1 MLLLMIKATMMM
13 KFADDDAVVERSNG
27 AVMIR
32 YFELRRR
39 IQVVELRFCFQR
51 ILKGLQEL
59 KC

>member
-1 MLLLMIKATMMM
+1 MMT
-13 KFADDDAVVERSNG
+13 KFADDDARDEKSNDAVV
-27 AVMIR
+27 IR

-59 KC
+59 KG

>member
-1 MLLLMIKATMMM
+1 MIKATMMT
-13 KFADDDAVVERSNG
+13 KFADDDAVGERSNG

-39 IQVVELRFCFQR
+39 VQVVELRFCFQG

-59 KC
+59 KG

>member
-1 MLLLMIKATMMM
+1 MIKATMMT
-13 KFADDDAVVERSNG
+13 KFADDDAVGERSNG

-39 IQVVELRFCFQR
+39 IQVVELRFCLQG

-59 KC
+59 KGWN